1 MTQTIATLHYIMT
14 FPHKSASFKFV
25 TLIYKTEEKI
35 SGSKFIALM
44 EELFTNTLS
53 PLALFPVL
61 GKLLVRGQI
70 KRRCF
75 LIMIIII
82 ARGQKKVLSHNSP

>member
-1 MTQTIATLHYIMT
+1 
-14 FPHKSASFKFV
+14 
-25 TLIYKTEEKI
+25 
-35 SGSKFIALM
+35 M

-53 PLALFPVL
+53 PLALFPVI

-75 LIMIIII
+75 LMMIMVIITVRGQIKRRCFLIMIMIIII
-82 ARGQKKVLSHNSP
+82 AR